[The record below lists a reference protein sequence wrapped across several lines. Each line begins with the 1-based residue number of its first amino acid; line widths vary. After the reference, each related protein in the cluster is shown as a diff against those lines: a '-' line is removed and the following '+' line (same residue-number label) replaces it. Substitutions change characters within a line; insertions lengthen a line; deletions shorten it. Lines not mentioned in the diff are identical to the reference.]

1 MITNG
6 EQIEFANSA
15 PAELFGYRLEEMLA
29 LGSWVELIA
38 PEDPSVMPGYCHNRA
53 DKKEAPA
60 QYEYR
65 GLRKA
70 GSILWLENLT
80 TNVVWNGKP
89 CGQAAAVNISRSAQH
104 LLLLINDVLDISKIE
119 AEKLDITEAKIKID
133 MVMNICAS
141 MLEPQSKAKSLSL
154 SVTHPSLSV
163 CLLADDAKLRQI
175 ITNLLANTVKFTPAR
190 GSIHLMAEC
199 APAGNIILKV
209 SDS

>member
-1 MITNG
+1 MNENFKRVEEYEARFRDLTQGSLQGLMITNG

-38 PEDPSVMPGYCHNRA
+38 PEDPSVMLGYCHNRA

-119 AEKLDITEAKIKID
+119 PEKLDITEAKI
-133 MVMNICAS
+133 
-141 MLEPQSKAKSLSL
+141 
-154 SVTHPSLSV
+154 
-163 CLLADDAKLRQI
+163 
-175 ITNLLANTVKFTPAR
+175 
-190 GSIHLMAEC
+190 
-199 APAGNIILKV
+199 
-209 SDS
+209 